1 MISLNRWRL
10 LIFSKM
16 KYWLTCPMS
25 IVSDSDGEM
34 DFGPWSSKKRK
45 QNLEWRIGHH
55 NTSFFIW
62 WSGSARGPSRSRPS
76 EVKLTWRG
84 WNKEE
89 YNNISCGASSE
100 MGCIEID
107 LPLVQRHNSESK
119 CSWRTTF
126 QKVLSSHLSMRK
138 NKTRNRCAK
147 STRIKPETWPE
158 GSYGKWKSKFLIW
171 EYTTNHIFV
180 IDIRYNDTK
189 KAQTNQHILRFKLH
203 RREFLSEFR
212 KCARSFFSFFSL
224 YIAKSI
230 VSCPPMKKLIH
241 DSICNLF
248 CLYHCVVSS
257 PSTIMNVLPE
267 ANMLFLS
274 LVPLWTKRLAEE
286 IGLFSLGAQW

>member
-34 DFGPWSSKKRK
+34 DFGPWCSKKRK

-119 CSWRTTF
+119 CSWRTKF
-126 QKVLSSHLSMRK
+126 QKSYQAIYQWG
-138 NKTRNRCAK
+138 KTKQGTA
-147 STRIKPETWPE
+147 
-158 GSYGKWKSKFLIW
+158 
-171 EYTTNHIFV
+171 V
-180 IDIRYNDTK
+180 IR
-189 KAQTNQHILRFKLH
+189 AH
-203 RREFLSEFR
+203 
-212 KCARSFFSFFSL
+212 A
-224 YIAKSI
+224 
-230 VSCPPMKKLIH
+230 
-241 DSICNLF
+241 
-248 CLYHCVVSS
+248 
-257 PSTIMNVLPE
+257 
-267 ANMLFLS
+267 LS
-274 LVPLWTKRLAEE
+274 LKHDRRDRMENENPN
-286 IGLFSLGAQW
+286 F